1 MSQDYKST
9 LNLPKTDFPMRANLP
24 VREPEFLAFWER
36 IGLYEC
42 LLNRKGRAPQYVLHD
57 GPPYANGDIH
67 VGHALNKVLKDLVCR
82 IHWMKGEYA
91 PFIPGWDCHGQPIE
105 HQVEKQLGEKKN
117 SISQAEF
124 RELCRDYANT
134 YINRQREQ
142 FKRLGVLG
150 TWEKPY
156 LTLDKEYE
164 ATNVE
169 IFHRLYKRGL
179 VYRGKKP
186 IYWCYTDRT
195 ALAEAEIEYH
205 EHESPSIKVRFRLKG
220 ELEDIDVPV
229 FAVIWTT
236 TPWTLPANVAVAFH
250 PDEMYGVYSNGREAL
265 ILAEKLADQTVDES
279 YRPVSRLEGKNFE
292 GRKFVHPIFPERE
305 SVGVLA
311 DFVDMSTGTGIV
323 HIAPGHGEED
333 YYLGTEY
340 GLPIVMPVDEDGKF
354 TEEVPPFAGMHVE
367 EANPAIIDFLSD
379 KGLLVSSGKITHSYP
394 YCWRCKNPVI
404 FRATEQWFIAVK
416 NDGLKREALEAI
428 SQVSWIPDWSVNRI
442 RSMVEQRPDW
452 CISRQRSW
460 GVPIPIIYCNQC
472 GAVQDDDSV
481 FERIREVFAREGAD
495 SWFKNEADYFVP
507 QGHRCSCG
515 STDFTKETDIFD
527 VWFESGISHF
537 AVLRNREEVSWPA
550 DMYLEGSDQHRG
562 WFQSSLL
569 TSVGAEGKPP
579 YREVLT
585 HGFIVD
591 EQGRKMSKSLGNVV
605 DPLEVIEKM
614 GADVLRLWVVA
625 SDYTGD
631 VAVSPQILERISDIY
646 RRIRNTFR
654 FMLGNLYDFD
664 PQTDAVNPEDLDEI
678 DKFILMKLKNL
689 SDRVLKSYDSYRFHH
704 VVHDIHNFCAV
715 DLSSFYL
722 DVLKDRLYAE
732 KPDGHLRR
740 STQTALF
747 IMVRTL
753 VKLIAPVL
761 PFTAEDVWQNIPGEK
776 EESVHLTTY
785 EDLSAIEMDNGLYSN
800 WEMLL
805 DIRDDYLKFYERAK
819 ESGLVK
825 TMMEAEVDYS
835 PAENYRKVVEQN
847 RHNLYYVF
855 MTRNVNIV
863 DDIDGEEGNTGV
875 FKVRKTGSSK
885 CLRCWN
891 WTYDVVDDICERC
904 KQVLRGGA

>member
-24 VREPEFLAFWER
+24 EREPEFLAFWEK
-36 IGLYEC
+36 IGLYER
-42 LLNRKGRAPQYVLHD
+42 LLDRKGKAPQYVLHD

-67 VGHALNKVLKDLVCR
+67 VGTAFNKVLKDLVCR

-105 HQVEKQLGEKKN
+105 QQVEKQLGEKKN
-117 SISQAEF
+117 RITQAEF

-150 TWEKPY
+150 IWERPY
-156 LTLDKEYE
+156 LTLDPDYE

-205 EHESPSIKVRFRLKG
+205 EHESPSIKVKFRLKDG
-220 ELEDIDVPV
+220 LEGVDVPV
-229 FAVIWTT
+229 YAVIWTT

-250 PDEMYGVYSNGREAL
+250 PDEIYGVYSNGSEAL
-265 ILAEKLADQTVDES
+265 VLAEKLAGHTVDEF
-279 YRPVSRLEGKNFE
+279 YTQVLRVEGKTFE
-292 GRKFVHPIFPERE
+292 GKKFVHPIFSDRE

-333 YYLGTEY
+333 YYLGLEY
-340 GLPIVMPVDEDGKF
+340 DLPIVMPVDEDGRF

-367 EANPAIIDFLSD
+367 EANSAIIEYLSSNGLLISSD
-379 KGLLVSSGKITHSYP
+379 KVTHSYP
-394 YCWRCKNPVI
+394 HCWRCKNPVI

-416 NDGLKREALEAI
+416 DNGLKKEALEAI
-428 SQVSWIPDWSVNRI
+428 SQVKWIPEWSVNRI

-460 GVPIPIIYCNQC
+460 GVPIPIIYCSQC

-481 FERIREVFAREGAD
+481 FEKVKNVFAREGAD
-495 SWFKNEADYFVP
+495 SWFKNDASYFVP
-507 QGHRCSCG
+507 EGHRCSCG
-515 STDFTKETDIFD
+515 STDFVKEMDIFD

-537 AVLRNREEVSWPA
+537 AVLRKRDEVSWPA

-569 TSVGAEGKPP
+569 TSVGAESKPP
-579 YREVLT
+579 YRAVLT
-585 HGFIVD
+585 HGFTVD

-605 DPLEVIEKM
+605 DPLEVIKEM
-614 GADVLRLWVVA
+614 GADVLRLWAVA
-625 SDYTGD
+625 SDYTAD
-631 VAVSPQILERISDIY
+631 VAISSQILERISDIY

-664 PQTDAVNPEDLDEI
+664 PEKDALSLADLDDI
-678 DKFILMKLKNL
+678 DRFILMKLKKL
-689 SDRVLKSYDSYRFHH
+689 SDRVLNSYENYTFHH
-704 VVHDIHNFCAV
+704 VVHDVHNFCAV

-732 KPDGHLRR
+732 KADGQLRR

-747 IMVRTL
+747 IILRTL

-761 PFTAEDVWQNIPGEK
+761 PFTAEDVWQKIPGEK
-776 EESVHLTTY
+776 EESVHLTTF
-785 EDLSAIEMDNGLYSN
+785 EDLSSVEMSDELYSE
-800 WEMLL
+800 WEALL
-805 DIRDDYLKFYERAK
+805 EIRDDYLRFYEKAK
-819 ESGLVK
+819 ESGVVK
-825 TMMEAEVDYS
+825 TMMEAEIDYA
-835 PAENYRKVVEQN
+835 PYEKYRKVVEEN
-847 RHNLYYVF
+847 RQNLYYVF
-855 MTRNVNIV
+855 MSRNVNIV
-863 DDIDGEEGNTGV
+863 DDVEGEAGNTGV
-875 FKVRKTGSSK
+875 FKVRKTGGSK

-891 WTYDVVDDICERC
+891 WTYDVKDNICSRC
-904 KQVLRGGA
+904 RQVLEGGN